1 MSEIK
6 TRNHNQNCIDEDLS
20 IHFLDRL
27 VQQEDYRS
35 ALRDIV
41 VDINIFN
48 FNLDPYIEELDEYL
62 PWLSDLST
70 IFNP

>member
-27 VQQEDYRS
+27 VEQEDYRS

-48 FNLDPYIEELDEYL
+48 FNLDPFRRSCLYSSALKKK
-62 PWLSDLST
+62 T
-70 IFNP
+70 